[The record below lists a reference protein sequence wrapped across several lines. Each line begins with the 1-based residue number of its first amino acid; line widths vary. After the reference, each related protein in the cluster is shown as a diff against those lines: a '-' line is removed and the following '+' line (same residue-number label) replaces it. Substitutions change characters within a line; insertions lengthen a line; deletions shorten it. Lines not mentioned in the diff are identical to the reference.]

1 MSNIRRAKDSV
12 GKWWSQGQK
21 IEAVQAYIVFGKAPQ
36 VEAVTGI
43 PRGTIAQWRTQE
55 WWKEL
60 ESELRS
66 EDDIELSG
74 RLKRTLDKSL
84 EVVTDRLEHGDF
96 SYDQK
101 TGTLIRKPVSMR
113 DAHQVTKDLID
124 KRRVL
129 DNKPTHITENRV
141 EDRLLVLAQK
151 FEEFASSFKMKEI
164 KGETLDAEDY
174 REISTTVESEGEVRS
189 VSESDSA
196 LSPS

>member
-1 MSNIRRAKDSV
+1 MPNQRRAKDSV
-12 GKWWSQGQK
+12 GKWWSQSQK
-21 IEAVQAYIVFGKAPQ
+21 IEAVQSYIIFGKLPQ

-43 PRGTIAQWRTQE
+43 PRGTIAQWKMQD

-60 ESELRS
+60 EKELRS

-141 EDRLLVLAQK
+141 EDRLLVLAKK
-151 FEEFASSFKMKEI
+151 FEEFALSFKKDEKVI
-164 KGETLDAEDY
+164 EHEPLEVEDAVHEE
-174 REISTTVESEGEVRS
+174 REERLPEGV
-189 VSESDSA
+189 
-196 LSPS
+196 